1 MYIEW
6 VRRGIPRSCRWVV
19 SDLRQWCWWSR
30 VQTTAWAQDFSNTLR
45 SPSRKQV
52 PDSLQSRERW
62 RSVRK
67 KSGPPP
73 PPSHH
78 WVNWLSN
85 NHFLTWPLAIT
96 GIKRGHVVWQI
107 WLSTVSPDP
116 PSAKYARLKWA
127 AGAVATRTLAALDS
141 GRKSES
147 NYKNY
152 IIQLLVTITRAL
164 ILGIKYKSRY
174 LERLKWVQPWNAAE
188 TINMWHA
195 SINQI

>member
-1 MYIEW
+1 MVLMVAGSNHGLGARLFKHSPFTQQETGTWLSSEPGKVKVSEEEEW
-6 VRRGIPRSCRWVV
+6 S
-19 SDLRQWCWWSR
+19 
-30 VQTTAWAQDFSNTLR
+30 
-45 SPSRKQV
+45 
-52 PDSLQSRERW
+52 
-62 RSVRK
+62 
-67 KSGPPP
+67 PPP